1 MSDYDLRV
9 ERFVRD
15 YLIESSGLASL
26 PEFTNDDDLLA
37 IGAIDSEAFLE
48 LMLLLEQEF
57 GVEIDLL
64 EIDPQNLVSIDGISK
79 TIRSVIG

>member
-9 ERFVRD
+9 ERFVRG
-15 YLIESSGLASL
+15 YLIESSGLASVRQ
-26 PEFTNDDDLLA
+26 FTNEDDLLA

-64 EIDPQNLVSIDGISK
+64 ETDPQNLVSIDGISK
-79 TIRSVIG
+79 TIRSLIG